1 MKPAPFDYH
10 RAVDVDDAIAA
21 LGSSEEAKAIAGG
34 QSLIALMNL
43 RLARP
48 DLLVDIKPLRELDYI
63 EPTAD
68 GGLKIGALTSQR
80 SIERSKLVEARCP
93 LMFEAMPSIAHAV
106 IRNHGTIGG
115 SLAHADSGSELCT
128 VSLAIGA
135 RMRVRGPSG
144 DRDVPSTEFFLG
156 PLTTALDSDELL
168 TEIIIP
174 PSPARSGFAYTEVSR
189 RKGDFALAGVGGV
202 VGLADDGTVDQIRVA
217 YTSLGPTALRS
228 PTVEEFLRGSR
239 PDPAT
244 IDRAVDLVA
253 QDVSPGD
260 SIHGSAEY
268 RLRLARVLTRRVLTT
283 AVDRAAAALS

>member
-21 LGSSEEAKAIAGG
+21 LGSSEDAKAIAGG

-63 EPTAD
+63 EPTPD
-68 GGLKIGALTSQR
+68 GGLTIGALTRQR
-80 SIERSKLVEARCP
+80 SIERSVLVKERCP

-115 SLAHADSGSELCT
+115 SLAHADAGSELCT
-128 VSLAIGA
+128 VSLAIEA

-144 DRDVPSTEFFLG
+144 DREIPATEFFLG

-174 PSPARSGFAYTEVSR
+174 PSPARSGCAYTEVSR
-189 RKGDFALAGVGGV
+189 RKGDFALAGVGAV
-202 VGLADDGTVDQIRVA
+202 VALADDGTVDRVSLA
-217 YTSLGPTALRS
+217 YTSLGPSALRS

-239 PDPAT
+239 PDEAT
-244 IDRAVDLVA
+244 IDRAVELVE
-253 QDVSPGD
+253 QDVSPGE
-260 SIHGSAEY
+260 SIHGTAEF
-268 RLRLARVLTRRVLTT
+268 RLHLARVLTKRVVIR
-283 AVDRAAAALS
+283 AVDRAVAGFC